1 MREEIVIVV
10 SAPPGSP
17 VAHTYPD
24 LGSAIRDSFPATVG
38 RGGGWGRHDKG
49 KLQVEGRDGH
59 EAEQGAVRD
68 KDSRTRVRDSAGE
81 TRTIGGRET
90 GNIGRDQT

>member
-68 KDSRTRVRDSAGE
+68 KDRAEQESE
-81 TRTIGGRET
+81 TVPEKQG
-90 GNIGRDQT
+90 Q